1 MDINIILV
9 LIIFAGT
16 IIMSLGKKFL
26 MNKYSIEIIKAMAE
40 DEKTFNDL
48 IDKKAVKLIFE
59 PFNREY
65 TRMNYYIAHDNIKK
79 VNEQLEL
86 METKMRL
93 GKKQKLAVYQQAFQY
108 YLSKAHPSKTR
119 EYQKKIN
126 EFVDEN
132 NYDPA
137 IKEELKIS
145 VGIFIDKDK
154 DLLPVLTKKIETDTD
169 NAGNWYM
176 RRAYLYNG
184 LNNDTK
190 AREDLEKA
198 YELTSEGPQKEL
210 IKALLETG
218 FNNK

>member
-1 MDINIILV
+1 MNTTVILL
-9 LIIFAGT
+9 LIVFGLT
-16 IIMSLGKKFL
+16 IVMNLVKKYL
-26 MNKYSIEIIKAMAE
+26 INKYSVDIIKAMAE

-48 IDKKAVKLIFE
+48 IDKKTVKLLFE

-65 TRMNYYIAHDNIKK
+65 TRMNYYIAHDNMKK
-79 VNEQLEL
+79 LNEQLEL
-86 METKMRL
+86 LETGMRL
-93 GKKQKLAVYQQAFQY
+93 NKRQKYAVYQQAFQY

-184 LNNDTK
+184 LNNDSK

>member
-1 MDINIILV
+1 MNTTVILL
-9 LIIFAGT
+9 LIVFGLSIV
-16 IIMSLGKKFL
+16 MNLVKKYL
-26 MNKYSIEIIKAMAE
+26 INKYSVDIIKAMAE

-48 IDKKAVKLIFE
+48 IDKKTVKLLFE

-65 TRMNYYIAHDNIKK
+65 TRMNYYIAHDNMKK
-79 VNEQLEL
+79 LNEQLEL
-86 METKMRL
+86 LETGMRL
-93 GKKQKLAVYQQAFQY
+93 NKRQKYAVYQQAFQF
-108 YLSKAHPSKTR
+108 YLTKVHPSKTR

-126 EFVDEN
+126 DFVDEN

-184 LNNDTK
+184 LDNDTK
-190 AREDLEKA
+190 AHEDLEKA

-218 FNNK
+218 FKNK